1 MDELRSIPVTH
12 YAVGVFQGG
21 KAIAEHNVRDFAEA
35 LKFLYKM
42 IDFDGYEAKQVP
54 LTSKNEII
62 HLLAKPMHNSYDE
75 WLEVIVLKTRVT
87 MYSSYYGK
95 GKEE

>member
-1 MDELRSIPVTH
+1 MDDLRIIPVTH

-35 LKFLYKM
+35 LKFLHKM

-54 LTSKNEII
+54 LRSEGEII
-62 HLLAKPMHNSYDE
+62 HLLAKPIDNSYDE
-75 WLEVIVLKTRVT
+75 WLEVVVLKTRVM

-95 GKEE
+95 GKAE